1 MRIKKWLSM
10 FLVVAMTVSM
20 LPQTGSEVWASEAG
34 NAKEAIESVEE
45 DVSESAEDVEMDVV
59 APEEEEKGEYLT
71 EETEDDEE
79 TISKNVV
86 EEPEAD
92 SVSEDAE
99 KAGVSEQEE
108 EEKENTSNDKETEQ
122 ENISI
127 TEPVDAEEEKN
138 KNSATEGDET
148 EAVSDTIF
156 DANDT
161 DNENVTD
168 EIIEEV
174 DSEDMP
180 TLMSLLPLKE
190 VRATLVLNGYSK
202 EQLKKLPLKTV
213 LGLIKDEDGNPIE
226 IADNLNLVWNYYKDE
241 WGDHVDDEY
250 HVIDRNA
257 TVDLSASYDSETS
270 YEMELIV
277 GNGKQLDADSIRYI
291 INVYVNAIREDINYY
306 VYTEDESGNRSR
318 VFKDRVTTT
327 ESAVLDGI
335 GIPVAE
341 VSYYTS
347 SSAYKEGTKCYL
359 GITSSVSKDTNH
371 SNIKVDIYPMKNFLA
386 YHQKKAS
393 LNGAI
398 TDQILN
404 QEDLNSSGGY
414 ESVFGALNTA
424 NPAESDN
431 MFCIVYTDVDTG
443 VVLSYQG
450 LIFYMRSQNLGEVK
464 GNMYTYEN
472 GVMKSISNA
481 RTLYTGGSGWSI
493 DSETE
498 PSQGM
503 IDYYIGG
510 TYFQLF
516 SGYDEHEEYYFALE
530 KNDQIA
536 QVVVGYFNNRAE
548 AEKAKAEDITAQILP
563 ADRNKA
569 PFGYKANYYDDFC
582 FTIFFKNGTA
592 LKYYVYAESESD
604 WYDYD
609 LDFSMTGAVGY
620 DDIYKVYTDRLDT
633 YYGNGYQTLFIND
646 TDADLAKLIPE
657 FRCGENVKVYV
668 GTEQKSG
675 ESVQDFSK
683 GTVEYTAVGN
693 GNKNYFVTFV
703 KKESGAKLF
712 VNGPDKR
719 EVFLTNRYDNRHN
732 ILIANVGD
740 AELTGLK
747 AELINPV
754 HVKLDDYWTIGG
766 AGNDTLAAFTT
777 TYSRDPEGN
786 DVDKGEL
793 GNLAKICLLPD
804 GDGVISG
811 TLKISADG
819 QEPVYIELTGYAGNP
834 EIVTDDLSEG
844 VKYVPY
850 SYVVATN
857 NMYDW
862 NKVTFSLERG
872 SLPEGVQLYP
882 ETGEIYGVPKVTG
895 EFPITIRADFS
906 RKEFDSAYA
915 SFVLNVKENSNLNV
929 YGASDEGYELKEHVG
944 EEQTENARDYL
955 LTRSGDQLFVSA
967 GEFGEFIDLW
977 LNGEKLTEGV
987 DYTKESGS
995 TRITIREQT
1004 FENKASQEGSNTLAA
1019 EFRVD
1024 GDTKNELKRTAQNF
1038 QIDIRQGGGS
1048 KKHHSSDGN
1057 DNQSSGGQGNINAT
1071 NYASLV
1077 VRLVNASGIPL
1088 PNMTVEL
1095 HSTPKVV
1102 KTNQNGI
1109 AIFTEVE
1116 SGAHTIYV
1124 KDENGTV
1131 LASKAFE
1138 LVFGERGAINGSQI
1152 VVKSGSA
1159 STLTVQLE
1167 GSDLRFI
1174 NVQDGD
1180 VYQVLPAGTGDD
1192 SSPMLWFILVI
1203 LTCAVCGGV
1212 FFYEKRRRTYKG

>member
-1 MRIKKWLSM
+1 MMRIKKWLSM
-10 FLVVAMTVSM
+10 FLVVAMMVSI
-20 LPQTGSEVWASEAG
+20 LPQTGSEVRASEVVSAE
-34 NAKEAIESVEE
+34 EAIVSVEE
-45 DVSESAEDVEMDVV
+45 DVSESTEENEMDVITPV
-59 APEEEEKGEYLT
+59 EEEIKGNEGT
-71 EETEDDEE
+71 ASENMEEEQVAGSMIEDKEQVSGSEE
-79 TISKNVV
+79 
-86 EEPEAD
+86 E
-92 SVSEDAE
+92 AE
-99 KAGVSEQEE
+99 KEDPFKDEGEG
-108 EEKENTSNDKETEQ
+108 Q
-122 ENISI
+122 ENISAI
-127 TEPVDAEEEKN
+127 EPVVEEE
-138 KNSATEGDET
+138 DET
-148 EAVSDTIF
+148 EVVLDTTLEISG
-156 DANDT
+156 T
-161 DNENVTD
+161 ENEKVTD
-168 EIIEEV
+168 GIIEEV
-174 DSEDMP
+174 ESEDMP
-180 TLMSLLPLKE
+180 ALMSLLPLKE

-202 EQLKKLPLKTV
+202 EQLKSLPLKTV
-213 LGLIKDEDGNPIE
+213 LRLIKDEDGNPIE
-226 IADNLNLVWNYYKDE
+226 IEDDMNIVWNYYKDE
-241 WGDHVDDEY
+241 YGDHVDEEY

-277 GNGKQLDADSIRYI
+277 GNGKQLNADSIRYI
-291 INVYVNAIREDINYY
+291 INVYVNAIRENINYY
-306 VYTEDESGNRSR
+306 VYMSNESGNR
-318 VFKDRVTTT
+318 VPVAKDRITTT
-327 ESAVLDGI
+327 ESVILDSI

-341 VSYYTS
+341 VSYYS
-347 SSAYKEGTKCYL
+347 SSSTYKEGTKCYL

-371 SNIKVDIYPMKNFLA
+371 SNIKVDVYPMKNFLA

-393 LNGAI
+393 LSGAI

-404 QEDLNSSGGY
+404 QEDLDSTGGY
-414 ESVFGALNTA
+414 ESEFGALNTA

-431 MFCIVYTDVDTG
+431 MFCIVYTDRDTG
-443 VVLSYQG
+443 AVLSYQG
-450 LIFYMRSQNLGEVK
+450 LIFFMRSQNLGEVK

-472 GVMKSISNA
+472 GEMKSISDT
-481 RTLYTGGSGWSI
+481 RTLYTGGPGWSI
-493 DSETE
+493 DSEAE
-498 PSQGM
+498 SDQGM

-510 TYFQLF
+510 AYFQLF
-516 SGYDEHEEYYFALE
+516 SGYDEHEEYYFALN
-530 KNDQIA
+530 KNDQIE
-536 QVVVGYFNNRAE
+536 QVVVGYFNSRAE

-569 PFGYKANYYDDFC
+569 PFGYKANYYDDLS
-582 FTIFFKNGTA
+582 FTVFFKNGTA
-592 LKYYVYAESESD
+592 LKYYVYARSESD
-604 WYDYD
+604 WYDYN
-609 LDFSMTGAVGY
+609 LDFSMIGAVGH
-620 DDIYKVYTDRLDT
+620 DDIYRVYTNKLDT

-646 TDADLAKLIPE
+646 IDVDLAKLIPE
-657 FRCGENVKVYV
+657 FRCGENVKAYV

-675 ESVQDFSK
+675 QTVQDFSK
-683 GTVEYTAVGN
+683 GTVEYTVVGN

-747 AELINPV
+747 AEIINPV
-754 HVKLDDYWTIGG
+754 HVKLDDYWTVGG
-766 AGNDTLAAFTT
+766 TGNDTLAAFTT
-777 TYSRDPEGN
+777 TYSKDLDGN
-786 DVDKGEL
+786 YVSNGEL
-793 GNLAKICLLPD
+793 GNLAKVCLLPD

-834 EIVTDDLSEG
+834 EIVTDSLSEG

-862 NKVTFSLERG
+862 NKVKFSLERG

-882 ETGEIYGVPKVTG
+882 ETGEIYGVPKETG

-906 RKEFDSAYA
+906 REEFDSAYA
-915 SFVLNVKENSNLNV
+915 SFILNVKENSNLNV
-929 YGASDEGYELKEHVG
+929 YGASDAGYELKEHIG

-977 LNGEKLTEGV
+977 LNGEKLVDGV

-1019 EFRVD
+1019 EFRVG

-1038 QIDIRQGGGS
+1038 RIDIRQGGGS
-1048 KKHHSSDGN
+1048 KKHHSSDAAG
-1057 DNQSSGGQGNINAT
+1057 NQSSGGQGNISAA

-1077 VRLVNASGIPL
+1077 ICLVNASGSPL
-1088 PNMTVEL
+1088 PDMTVEL
-1095 HSTPKVV
+1095 HSTPKVS

-1109 AIFTEVE
+1109 AGFTEVE
-1116 SGAHTIYV
+1116 SGAHTLYV
-1124 KDENGTV
+1124 KDANGTI

-1138 LVFGERGAINGSQI
+1138 VVFGDKGSINGSQI

-1159 STLTVQLE
+1159 TTLTVQLE
-1167 GSDLRFI
+1167 GSELKFL

-1180 VYQVLPAGTGDD
+1180 VYRVLPAGTGDD
-1192 SSPMLWFILVI
+1192 SNPMLWLILVI

-1212 FFYEKRRRTYKG
+1212 FFYEKRKKAYKN